1 MNNIIAGIIVMVIV
15 FIVIAFIIFDME
27 NKDK

>member
-15 FIVIAFIIFDME
+15 FTVIAFIIFDME